1 MAATSKSTATP
12 ENALTPEEIDT
23 RLLTA
28 TLARLATF
36 RTDGMIHLT
45 PIWFEWNGSV
55 FHLSLGA
62 GRVHLKNLA
71 ADPRVTILVDE
82 DFRLQHG
89 LAAGAWAIECRGVAD
104 LSDDESL
111 IRDVTH
117 RTLVKA
123 MGATDAEQYTEP
135 VMAEGRTIVT
145 ITPKTWHTWD
155 YNKVD

>member
-1 MAATSKSTATP
+1 MSSKSTATS

-23 RLLTA
+23 RLRST
-28 TLARLATF
+28 TLARLASF
-36 RTDGMIHLT
+36 RADGMIHLT
-45 PIWFEWNGSV
+45 PIWFDWTGLV
-55 FHLSLGA
+55 FQLSLGA

-71 ADPRVTILVDE
+71 TDPRATILVDE
-82 DFRLQHG
+82 DLRLEHG
-89 LAAGAWAIECRGVAD
+89 LAAGAWAIECRGLAELSAD
-104 LSDDESL
+104 ETL

-123 MGATDAEQYTEP
+123 MGAADAEQYTEP